1 MANWACKAV
10 PRVFQPQPER
20 TTLRNHS
27 WATQT
32 AARRKARRRLF
43 VECNQGDRLGV
54 DSLATASCRVVGRRG
69 DRRWEPVE
77 GKGCPSG
84 GCVQRFSGLGGRNA
98 GRSKP

>member
-10 PRVFQPQPER
+10 PRVFQPQPEK

-43 VECNQGDRLGV
+43 VERNQGDRLKR
-54 DSLATASCRVVGRRG
+54 DSLASTVPTLGRARSRG
-69 DRRWEPVE
+69 R
-77 GKGCPSG
+77 
-84 GCVQRFSGLGGRNA
+84 CVQRFTGLGGRNA
-98 GRSKP
+98 GRSKPQIKLQSAK